1 MKKLVTKCLYLRHY
15 LYNKHFIKSVRQT
28 REFRRLSIGCN
39 KLSILSAHTTDE
51 LYAAK
56 KDIRTFNDQTLFE
69 TANKI
74 QLYFDEA
81 SKIII
86 ILVTA
91 Y

>member
-1 MKKLVTKCLYLRHY
+1 M
-15 LYNKHFIKSVRQT
+15 
-28 REFRRLSIGCN
+28 SIRCN

-51 LYAAK
+51 LYATK
-56 KDIRTFNDQTLFE
+56 KGITTFNDQPLFE

-81 SKIII
+81 SKIVI

-91 Y
+91 YQLSIAAVINRNLIDT